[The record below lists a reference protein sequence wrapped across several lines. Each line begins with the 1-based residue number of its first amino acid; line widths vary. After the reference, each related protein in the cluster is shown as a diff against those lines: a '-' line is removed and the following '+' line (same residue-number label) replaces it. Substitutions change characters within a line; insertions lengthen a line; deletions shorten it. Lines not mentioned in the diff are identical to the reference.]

1 MQVAIEFGELF
12 QRLRHSIIASHHIV
26 TRISFLDEAIDSRQ
40 VDLLGLEEALGPHAD
55 KHNQDK
61 AHKDGNHRHQ
71 R

>member
-1 MQVAIEFGELF
+1 MELAIELGELF
-12 QRLRHSIIASHHIV
+12 QRLRHRIIASHHIV
-26 TRISFLDEAIDSRQ
+26 TRISFLDEAINGCQ

-61 AHKDGNHRHQ
+61 AHEDGNHRHQ